1 MPQAA
6 FPREFNPTRS
16 TRGLTRALG
25 ETAMLRI
32 AEAYFRRLLFET
44 GSLQAVSTLSS
55 CWAPRA
61 RSGAPQFGLALP
73 EYNVTLCMTY
83 SGEVGNGGHL
93 QYFLNRGGWAARETL
108 GALGSVGLPHA
119 QVILRE
125 ACNRFPDCFVPDQP
139 DEVESLLDRLPDV
152 FGMSFQALDAT
163 LLKER
168 FDETLMT
175 YMQHH
180 AEEILRPERSMVL

>member
-1 MPQAA
+1 
-6 FPREFNPTRS
+6 
-16 TRGLTRALG
+16 
-25 ETAMLRI
+25 MLQI
-32 AEAYFRRLLFET
+32 AEGYFRRLLFET
-44 GSLQAVSTLSS
+44 GSSQAVSTLSS

-61 RSGAPQFGLALP
+61 RSREPQFGLALP

-108 GALGSVGLPHA
+108 VALASVDLPNA
-119 QVILRE
+119 QGILHE

-139 DEVESLLDRLPDV
+139 DEVQSLLDRLPND
-152 FGMSFQALDAT
+152 FGQSFQALDAT
-163 LLKER
+163 LLQDH
-168 FDETLMT
+168 FDDMLLA

-180 AEEILRPERSMVL
+180 GEEILRLERGMVP